1 MERRGSLVGLGSFP
15 ANAADAVGVG
25 TQRSLLGNKKHYRSL
40 QLIVIFIKKPGRRVC
55 ACVCVYFSAA
65 LCCLSI
71 LPHLS
76 RADKTEETMSAAG

>member
-40 QLIVIFIKKPGRRVC
+40 QLIVIFIKKPGRPADVRVR
-55 ACVCVYFSAA
+55 ACVCIFQ
-65 LCCLSI
+65 
-71 LPHLS
+71 LPS
-76 RADKTEETMSAAG
+76 VV

>member
-40 QLIVIFIKKPGRRVC
+40 QLIVIFIKKPGRRAC
-55 ACVCVYFSAA
+55 ARACVCIFQ
-65 LCCLSI
+65 
-71 LPHLS
+71 LPS
-76 RADKTEETMSAAG
+76 VV